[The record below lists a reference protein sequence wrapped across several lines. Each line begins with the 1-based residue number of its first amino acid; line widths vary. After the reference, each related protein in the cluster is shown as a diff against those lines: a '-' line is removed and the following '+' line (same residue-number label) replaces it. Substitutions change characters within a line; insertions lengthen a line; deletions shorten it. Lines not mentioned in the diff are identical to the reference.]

1 MDIAPHF
8 IVEDLDFHDSWI
20 AALYNIINHGVDIV
34 FGSEK
39 EPKKARDTSQ
49 VIIFEGKALEQ
60 IENEDIHPAYGLK
73 KGAMQGYVD
82 EFDRDWYKEYKKL
95 PLDSPK
101 RFTYLYIERLI
112 DTYTDQ
118 LDFLRRKLK
127 KSIDSGIASNRDLAI
142 TWNPII
148 DADNDSPPCFQ
159 QVWIRY
165 CGSGIVDMRFLWR
178 SRDCFDALPGNEVG
192 AVKMVNKEVL
202 IPNNCRIGR
211 LIDISYSLH
220 VYHGR
225 LQEADKILREEE
237 NRNPGLMRKLKY

>member
-20 AALYNIINHGVDIV
+20 AALYNIINYGVDIV

-39 EPKKARDTSQ
+39 ETKKARDTSQ
-49 VIIFEGKALEQ
+49 VIIFEGKALKQ

-142 TWNPII
+142 TWSPTI
-148 DADNDSPPCFQ
+148 DADNDSPPCF
-159 QVWIRY
+159 
-165 CGSGIVDMRFLWR
+165 
-178 SRDCFDALPGNEVG
+178 
-192 AVKMVNKEVL
+192 
-202 IPNNCRIGR
+202 
-211 LIDISYSLH
+211 
-220 VYHGR
+220 
-225 LQEADKILREEE
+225 
-237 NRNPGLMRKLKY
+237 